1 MIAFMIICNLIAGL
15 SHKLEKVTSI
25 AATPEVEATKEL
37 TALQDKLKEKF
48 SSPDEVK
55 RFLEQRPALGAIVSF
70 LSILIMCGLA
80 SGVILLIV
88 YVYLRSKG
96 RELIKP
102 THKHKTS
109 KWDFL
114 DVAKVVITLFFFG
127 HLLSLGEIFF
137 KKIFGV
143 RPLSE
148 DIRMLFHTSFSDI
161 LIIGL
166 VVCFVIKKYGQKISE
181 VGLSLKDW
189 GRNILIGFLGYIA
202 ILPILAIVLFGVVWV
217 IELIGWRPPVQP
229 VVGLFLRQ
237 TNPKVLFYM
246 TVFVSIMGPL
256 AEEIFFRGFTYKA
269 IRGKLGVK
277 ASLLVVAVL
286 FAWLHADVV
295 GFFPIL
301 VLGILLGFLY
311 EKTGS
316 LIPSFTVHILH
327 NSLTVSFIFIFKQLL
342 KTIA

>member
-127 HLLSLGEIFF
+127 HLLSLGEIFL

-166 VVCFVIKKYGQKISE
+166 VVCFVIKKYGQKKE
-181 VGLSLKDW
+181 
-189 GRNILIGFLGYIA
+189 
-202 ILPILAIVLFGVVWV
+202 
-217 IELIGWRPPVQP
+217 
-229 VVGLFLRQ
+229 
-237 TNPKVLFYM
+237 
-246 TVFVSIMGPL
+246 
-256 AEEIFFRGFTYKA
+256 
-269 IRGKLGVK
+269 
-277 ASLLVVAVL
+277 
-286 FAWLHADVV
+286 H
-295 GFFPIL
+295 
-301 VLGILLGFLY
+301 
-311 EKTGS
+311 
-316 LIPSFTVHILH
+316 
-327 NSLTVSFIFIFKQLL
+327 
-342 KTIA
+342 